1 MNGDRTQD
9 RLFVFYSTLNMREK
23 RLFRDRVLQRCK
35 IQYPS
40 FFSWLSRDSVPPW
53 QVEKINEIINEFE
66 KQGLAF
72 QDDAA
77 TL

>member
-1 MNGDRTQD
+1 MNGDRTQE
-9 RLFVFYSTLNMREK
+9 RLFEYYNTLDMSGK

-66 KQGLAF
+66 KQGFAV

>member
-1 MNGDRTQD
+1 MNEEKTQK
-9 RLFVFYSTLNMREK
+9 RLFEYYNTLDMRGK
-23 RLFRDRVLQRCK
+23 RLFRDRVLQRCE

-40 FFSWLSRDSVPPW
+40 FFSWLSRNTVPPW
-53 QVEKINEIINEFE
+53 QRDRVNEIINEFE

-72 QDDAA
+72 HDDAA